1 MAITIAAE
9 RYQAPWLKPISTRLR
24 RHWRRLPP
32 QHRLPQDRRY
42 AGTRAYR
49 ALKMSVLGLSSKSSI
64 ALQSGYNSNLF
75 LASSGVH
82 PAESGAVLANLPAF
96 DLVPR
101 LRFTETIVT
110 ALGLLEFGCPMA
122 PKQSVAMPSQRIFIG
137 EPLATLSK

>member
-1 MAITIAAE
+1 VVGLDNLNDYYDVI
-9 RYQAPWLKPISTRLR
+9 
-24 RHWRRLPP
+24 LPP

-82 PAESGAVLANLPAF
+82 PAESGAVVANLPAF

-101 LRFTETIVT
+101 LRFTETNDY
-110 ALGLLEFGCPMA
+110 LSLL
-122 PKQSVAMPSQRIFIG
+122 
-137 EPLATLSK
+137 LDY